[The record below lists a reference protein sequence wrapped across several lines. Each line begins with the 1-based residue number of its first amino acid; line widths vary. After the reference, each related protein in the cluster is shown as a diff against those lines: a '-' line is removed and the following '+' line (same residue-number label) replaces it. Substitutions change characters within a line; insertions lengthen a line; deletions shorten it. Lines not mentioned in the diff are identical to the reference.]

1 MTDSRSQT
9 ASANAARWEGHIP
22 QVLTEEQRRDRQRE
36 YRKRAKDKRK
46 EEEARASPTTTDGEC
61 EVKADADSDV
71 EEFCGDPVESI
82 CGLLL
87 LVGNRRLEK
96 FARES
101 IATEV
106 DRYLQPLYSA
116 NKSTVAMERFQRTQA
131 AYAMSYV
138 FNNKPVA

>member
-1 MTDSRSQT
+1 VAPANHQPLT
-9 ASANAARWEGHIP
+9 A
-22 QVLTEEQRRDRQRE
+22 EQRRERQRE
-36 YRKRAKDKRK
+36 YRRRVKEKRQ
-46 EEEARASPTTTDGEC
+46 EEEESHADCAC

-71 EEFCGDPVESI
+71 EEFSGDPVESI

-106 DRYLQPLYSA
+106 DRYLSPIYSA
-116 NKSTVAMERFQRTQA
+116 NKSTVAMERFQRIQT
-131 AYAMSYV
+131 AYAMNYWQ
-138 FNNKPVA
+138 NHTQKNTKNYAI